1 MLGQV
6 LREAVEAGTVPH
18 AVAITPDGEFTAGD
32 VTPDSLFWLAS
43 MTKPVTTLGA
53 LRLEDLD
60 LDAPVAHYVPDF
72 ARLQVLDGGTLRP
85 PKVEATVQHLL
96 THTSGLGYYF
106 LNADLLRWRREH
118 GTGREKIYAEPL
130 IADPGTRFSYGIST
144 DWLGRV
150 VEAISGRPL
159 DEYLRDV
166 VLEPLGMDDTT
177 FHPTPEQRARLVPVH
192 VRNDGMWQ
200 AVAADGTDDP
210 NWHPG
215 GHGLY
220 STPRDFARFAHALLD
235 EPDLF
240 VAQVDFP
247 AHQPT
252 AHPRVAADLRFGPG
266 FSWSKAMLV
275 RENQGGWMGL
285 YNTFFWVDRTA
296 GTTAALYTQTQPFA
310 DPAILELAKRVGAFY
325 A

>member
-1 MLGQV
+1 M
-6 LREAVEAGTVPH
+6 ENGTVPH

-53 LRLEDLD
+53 LRLDELD
-60 LDAPVAHYVPDF
+60 LDAAVAHYVPEF
-72 ARLQVLDGGTLRP
+72 AQLQVLEGDRLRP
-85 PKVEATVQHLL
+85 PKTQATVTQLL

-106 LNADLLRWRREH
+106 WSPDLLQWRRDH
-118 GTGREKIYAEPL
+118 GTGRDKIYAEPL
-130 IADPGTRFSYGIST
+130 IADPGAEFHYGIST

-150 VEAISGRPL
+150 IEAVSGRPL

-166 VLEPLGMDDTT
+166 VLAPLGMDDTT
-177 FHPTPEQRARLVPVH
+177 FHPTPEQRERLVGVH
-192 VRNDGMWQ
+192 FRKDGVWQ
-200 AVAADGTDDP
+200 ATPADWADDP
-210 NWHPG
+210 EWHAG

-220 STPRDFARFAHALLD
+220 STPRDYARFAQALLH

-240 VAQVDFP
+240 EPQVEFP
-247 AHQPT
+247 PHLT
-252 AHPRVAADLRFGPG
+252 SAHPRTAADLTLGPG
-266 FSWSKAMLV
+266 YSWGRAMLL
-275 RENQGGWMGL
+275 RGNQGGWMGL

-310 DPAILELAKRVGAFY
+310 DPAILDLATQVGAFY

>member
-1 MLGQV
+1 M
-6 LREAVEAGTVPH
+6 PH

-32 VTPDSLFWLAS
+32 VSPDSLFWLAS

-53 LRLEDLD
+53 LRLDLD
-60 LDAPVAHYVPDF
+60 LDAPVADYVPEF
-72 ARLQVLDGGTLRP
+72 AHLQVLEGDRLRP
-85 PKVEATVQHLL
+85 PKTQATVRHLL

-106 LNADLLRWRREH
+106 LNPELLRWRREH
-118 GTGREKIYAEPL
+118 GTGRDKIYAEPL
-130 IADPGTRFSYGIST
+130 IADPGTRFAYGIST

-150 VEAISGRPL
+150 VEAVSGQPL
-159 DEYLRDV
+159 DAYLRD
-166 VLEPLGMDDTT
+166 EIFTPLGMAETT
-177 FHPTPEQRARLVPVH
+177 FHPRRPVVPVH
-192 VRNDGMWQ
+192 VRKDGAWR
-200 AVAADGTDDP
+200 ALPANATDDP
-210 NWHPG
+210 GWHAG

-220 STPRDFARFAHALLD
+220 STPRDYAKFQQVLLD

-240 VAQVDFP
+240 EPLVDFP
-247 AHQPT
+247 PHLPS
-252 AHPRVAADLRFGPG
+252 AHPRVAADLTLGSG
-266 FSWSKAMLV
+266 FNWSKAMLV

-310 DPAILELAKRVGAFY
+310 DPAILDLAKKVGAFY